1 MLKRNKWIIALLL
14 LSLLVSSCGLLNS
27 RIVTKTDSIFIDK
40 TKLVTTRIVDTII
53 TIKSDTLKFSFK
65 QPQRDTT
72 FSLTNKEGV
81 KVLIT
86 LKNKYYYLS
95 SISLPKQIPIKIT
108 EKVVE
113 YRNVYVREKS
123 KVVTK
128 KSNYK
133 QIAIVT
139 LLIISILV
147 IIFIFKQKII
157 NYATQATFK

>member
-1 MLKRNKWIIALLL
+1 MLKRNKWIIPLLL

-40 TKLVTTRIVDTII
+40 TKFVTTRIVDTII

-72 FSLTNKEGV
+72 FSLTNKDGV

-123 KVVTK
+123 KVVAK

-133 QIAIVT
+133 QIAIFT
-139 LLIISILV
+139 LSIISILV

-157 NYATQATFK
+157 NYATQTTFK

>member
-1 MLKRNKWIIALLL
+1 MLKRNKWIIPLLL

>member
-1 MLKRNKWIIALLL
+1 MLKRNKWIIPLLL
-14 LSLLVSSCGLLNS
+14 LSLLASSCGLLKT

-72 FSLTNKEGV
+72 FSLTNKDGV
-81 KVLIT
+81 NVLIT

-157 NYATQATFK
+157 NYATQTTFK

>member
-1 MLKRNKWIIALLL
+1 MLKRNKWIIPLLL

-123 KVVTK
+123 KIVTK

>member
-1 MLKRNKWIIALLL
+1 MLKRNKWIIPLLL

-72 FSLTNKEGV
+72 FSLTNKDGV

-157 NYATQATFK
+157 NYATQTTFK